1 LVEAMVFDRYEDE
14 ELAPIVAFCERYEIP
29 LAARS
34 HAEVTVAST
43 VVSPGSLHDL
53 LYRRYRP
60 RAPIP
65 PRTADEDALVGL
77 RITDPPLAA
86 FLVRLGHP
94 DPAAAVEALDDGG
107 GAVRLE
113 SPVAQVALALNQA
126 DDDSW
131 WLYSARYRRPTAERP
146 LEVPLPYGFSLY
158 EDRQAT
164 RDRLGLPARTAIMP
178 VDVWLFGKVEAYVL
192 FDHDGPAKFI
202 QFSHVDGER
211 LI

>member
-1 LVEAMVFDRYEDE
+1 MTSCTGDTDR
-14 ELAPIVAFCERYEIP
+14 A
-29 LAARS
+29 
-34 HAEVTVAST
+34 
-43 VVSPGSLHDL
+43 
-53 LYRRYRP
+53 
-60 RAPIP
+60 APIP
-65 PRTADEDALVGL
+65 PRTADEDSLVGL

-86 FLVRLGHP
+86 SLARLGHP

-113 SPVAQVALALNQA
+113 SPVAQAALTLNQA

-131 WLYSARYRRPTAERP
+131 WLYSAMYRRPTAERP

-164 RDRLGLPARTAIMP
+164 RDRLGPPARTAIMP

-192 FDHDGPAKFI
+192 FDHVGPAKFI